1 MLPSAYTTPVAVL
14 LIAGGMIACFAGYRL
29 LRTVMGIYGFIIGA
43 MLASSMMGVTNTLG
57 MVAAALAGGF
67 VGAVVLVFAY
77 FIGVALVGAG
87 LGALLAHVVWALMRP
102 GDPPAA
108 AVVVSSVVGAI
119 GAMFLQRYVIIVTT
133 ALAGSWT
140 ILVGG
145 LTVAAARGIEGV
157 TPPGEPWILYPFTPA
172 EEQWVLVAWLC
183 LGLIGAIVQLAVGG
197 SRRKARKK

>member
-57 MVAAALAGGF
+57 MVAAAVVGGF

-87 LGALLAHVVWALMRP
+87 LGALTAHVVWALMRT

-108 AVVVSSVVGAI
+108 AVIVAAAVGAV
-119 GAMFLQRYVIIVTT
+119 GAMLLQRYVIIVTT
-133 ALAGSWT
+133 ALAGAWT

-145 LTVAAARGIEGV
+145 LTIAAARGLEGV

-172 EEQWVLVAWLC
+172 EERWVLVAWLC
-183 LGLIGAIVQLAVGG
+183 LGLIGAIVQLAIGG
-197 SRRKARKK
+197 SRRKKR

>member
-1 MLPSAYTTPVAVL
+1 MLPSAYSVPVAVL

-43 MLASSMMGVTNTLG
+43 MLASSVMGITNTVG
-57 MVAAALAGGF
+57 MVAAAVLGGF

-87 LGALLAHVVWALMRP
+87 LGALSAHVVWALMRP
-102 GDPPAA
+102 GDPPAVAVIVA
-108 AVVVSSVVGAI
+108 ATVGAV
-119 GAMFLQRYVIIVTT
+119 GAMLLQRYVIIVTT
-133 ALAGSWT
+133 ALAGAWT

-145 LTVAAARGIEGV
+145 LTIAAARGVEGV

-172 EEQWVLVAWLC
+172 QERWVLVAWLS
-183 LGLIGAIVQLAVGG
+183 LGLIGAVVQLAIGG
-197 SRRKARKK
+197 SRRKKR